1 MVVDLIES
9 LRDIAFPP
17 LCACCGELLGDG
29 EVALCTT
36 CRYDMPL
43 TYYHSMKQNYVVDL
57 LAGRAAFENASALMY
72 FRRGSDFRKLIHR
85 MKYGGRSDVACVLGE
100 IYGRYLRESKLYE
113 EVELVVPIPLH
124 WTRLVRRGYN
134 QSAEFARGIAKSL
147 GAQVESRA
155 IARTRRTSM
164 QAKMS
169 DHEKRAANVHGA
181 FAVRRPELI
190 DGRKV
195 LLVDDV
201 ITTGATLEACADAI
215 NRSLPEVRLSIGAI
229 AVVDRT

>member
-17 LCACCGELLGDG
+17 LCACCGELLSDG

-57 LAGRAAFENASALMY
+57 LAGRIDFENASALMY
-72 FRRGSDFRKLIHR
+72 FRRGSDYRKLIHR

-100 IYGRYLRESKLYE
+100 IYGRYLRESHLYDG
-113 EVELVVPIPLH
+113 VELVVPVPLH
-124 WTRLVRRGYN
+124 WTRLIRRGYN
-134 QSAEFARGIAKSL
+134 QSSEFARGIARSL
-147 GAQVESRA
+147 GVQIESRTL
-155 IARTRRTSM
+155 ARVRRTSM
-164 QAKMS
+164 QARMS
-169 DHEKRAANVHGA
+169 DHEKRAANVHNA

-190 DGRKV
+190 DGRKL

-201 ITTGATLEACADAI
+201 ITTGATLEACAQVI
-215 NRSLPEVRLSIGAI
+215 NLTLPSTKLNIGAI
-229 AVVDRT
+229 AVVDRA